1 MCLTKRHTPRSF
13 STSEY
18 ASQAKVSTGL
28 CKEHSEE
35 IQGLPFASQNLQSC
49 HLKRRPELRKLI
61 ELFHGFP
68 NTPVCCPL
76 PGSIWL
82 HYRWKS
88 PFLSSCEWK
97 LPRYYYCMHTAGEAV
112 QALVPLR
119 SLQPCVPNADP
130 SETSAQCKSRLKAN
144 GRQDGKA

>member
-1 MCLTKRHTPRSF
+1 MCLTTKRHTPRSF
-13 STSEY
+13 STSEH

-35 IQGLPFASQNLQSC
+35 NQGLPFASQNLQSC

-68 NTPVCCPL
+68 KIPVCCPP

-97 LPRYYYCMHTAGEAV
+97 LPQVLLLHAYSREGCAGSRPTQVLAAV
-112 QALVPLR
+112 CSKRR
-119 SLQPCVPNADP
+119 SQ
-130 SETSAQCKSRLKAN
+130 
-144 GRQDGKA
+144 